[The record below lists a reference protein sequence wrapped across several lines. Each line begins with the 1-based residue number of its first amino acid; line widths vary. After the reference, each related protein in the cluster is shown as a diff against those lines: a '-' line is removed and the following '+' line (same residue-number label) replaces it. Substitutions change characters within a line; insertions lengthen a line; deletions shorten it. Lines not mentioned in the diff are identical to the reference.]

1 MTRYLSHRIA
11 AISMALL
18 MLLSST
24 GYAMDIHYC
33 QDQLENI
40 SLFGKSE
47 SCHEKQKTPTCH
59 QTKTSLTD
67 GQESCHNK
75 EDDVSKTAEDNCCH
89 NESFLIEKPDLDA
102 TPTQSTTVQNI
113 QLDVVAAFIAV
124 YVFNYGIEA
133 DYQPFAQYKP
143 PLPDRDVQVLY
154 QTFLI

>member
-1 MTRYLSHRIA
+1 MTKSLSHRIS

-33 QDQLENI
+33 QDQLKDI
-40 SLFGKSE
+40 SLFGKSK
-47 SCHEKQKTPTCH
+47 SCHEKQETPTCH

-67 GQESCHNK
+67 GQKSCHNTK
-75 EDDVSKTAEDNCCH
+75 DGVSKTAEDNCCH
-89 NESFLIEKPDLDA
+89 NESVVIEKPDLDA

-113 QLDVVAAFIAV
+113 QLEFVAAFIAV
-124 YVFNYGIEA
+124 YVFNYAVQAEQ
-133 DYQPFAQYKP
+133 QPFAQYKP